1 MGKPLRSGEGAVIAE
16 LDFSLIDNSA
26 GEAGIAC
33 WTKLEITPPSISN
46 HSRYGTVRPPACG
59 EKSKN
64 NDAARVLSTMARRYA
79 GLGEN
84 DLPPGECPLHQ

>member
-33 WTKLEITPPSISN
+33 WTKLEITPPSFP
-46 HSRYGTVRPPACG
+46 TTPPAPFQRH
-59 EKSKN
+59 
-64 NDAARVLSTMARRYA
+64 AL
-79 GLGEN
+79 
-84 DLPPGECPLHQ
+84 ECLCIADHTTTNPKTECC